1 VGVVFVLVTVIVV
14 VAIGLVSVGAVT
26 ARLAAAP
33 PRTLFD
39 LGEAV
44 DYVADR
50 LGPDAAG
57 QVTYDELQQL
67 LGWHLDY
74 LEGEG
79 VAAEDDDPVPA
90 GAPAAPAVAADDEG
104 LAYVLG
110 RAAEAGIDVDD
121 VAVAEV
127 LEAAGA
133 YLAAIGAVGHQVAP
147 HRPENGV

>member
-14 VAIGLVSVGAVT
+14 VAIGLVSVGGVT

-33 PRTLFD
+33 PRALFD
-39 LGEAV
+39 LDEAV

-50 LGPDAAG
+50 LTPDAAG
-57 QVTYDELQQL
+57 QVTYDELRQL

-79 VAAEDDDPVPA
+79 VAAVADDPGPA
-90 GAPAAPAVAADDEG
+90 EAPAVAADDEG
-104 LAYVLG
+104 LAYVIG
-110 RAAEAGIDVDD
+110 RAAEAGIEVDD
-121 VAVAEV
+121 LAVVEV

-133 YLAAIGAVGHQVAP
+133 YLAAIGAVGQQVAP
-147 HRPENGV
+147 HRPENGA